1 MTRSQSSFASRAALM
16 SLLLFPG
23 VGLMWLGERVRGAI
37 FAVPVLAII
46 VMWMRDIWRAAREYT
61 EALVA
66 SGAPSFTELYAS
78 LFDKTHELLF
88 ASVWWQEGK
97 MVLLASWLLSV
108 VSSWVVGKRRDI
120 ALRKL

>member
-1 MTRSQSSFASRAALM
+1 MTTPRSSFASRAALM
-16 SLLLFPG
+16 SLLIFPG
-23 VGLMWLGERVRGAI
+23 VGLIWLGERVRGAI
-37 FAVPVLAII
+37 FAVPVFVILM
-46 VMWMRDIWRAAREYT
+46 MWIRDIWSAAREYT
-61 EALVA
+61 DALVA
-66 SGAPSFTELYAS
+66 SSAPSFTELYAA

-120 ALRKL
+120 ALSKG